1 MLKQLFLTGC
11 IRSGTNWVFDIL
23 SEHYRDHHSE
33 YFDYLDLEKRKTA
46 FGGNDSLLFK
56 INEDMR
62 NICSLSSSFPDA
74 KIVIMVR
81 NPLEVL
87 HSIYNPSRESLP
99 YRPFH
104 DLESKWSRAG
114 DEDRLPAAIR
124 RLESYFPSEAL
135 DVIAKPTLRFHI
147 LRYEDLLARFNS
159 TLSLLFDFCEIN
171 EKERKTFCK
180 KPLETANQ
188 GIRLQDFSAEHQ
200 KIISLTKIPFLSQFM
215 GYSNM

>member
-23 SEHYRDHHSE
+23 SEYYRDHHSE
-33 YFDYLDLEKRKTA
+33 YFDYFDLEKRKSA

-62 NICSLSSSFPDA
+62 NIRSLSSSFPDA
-74 KIVIMVR
+74 KIVIMLR
-81 NPLEVL
+81 NPMEVL
-87 HSIYNPSRESLP
+87 HSIYNPSKESLP

-135 DVIAKPTLRFHI
+135 DVIASPTLPFHL

-159 TLSLLFDFCEIN
+159 TLNLLFDFCEI
-171 EKERKTFCK
+171 EVKQRKGVSN
-180 KPLETANQ
+180 KPITTANQ
-188 GIRLQDFSAEHQ
+188 GMQLKDFSSEHQ
-200 KIISLTKIPFLSQFM
+200 NLINLSQIPYLSKVM

>member
-1 MLKQLFLTGC
+1 LFLTGC

-23 SEHYRDHHSE
+23 SKYYCSSHSE
-33 YFDYLDLEKRKTA
+33 YFEYFDLEKRKKA
-46 FGGNDSLLFK
+46 FCGNDSLLFK

-74 KIVIMVR
+74 KIVIMLR

-104 DLESKWSRAG
+104 DLKSKWSRAG

-159 TLSLLFDFCEIN
+159 TLSLLFDFCEIEVRQRN
-171 EKERKTFCK
+171 SVSN
-180 KPLETANQ
+180 KPMTTANQ
-188 GIRLQDFSAEHQ
+188 GMKLKDFSSEHQ
-200 KIISLTKIPFLSQFM
+200 NLINSSQIPYLSKVM
-215 GYSNM
+215 GYANS